1 MSESTAVVKTERK
14 KMSRDYSLP
23 ADEAVIERSVKAL
36 EANGFTVEVV
46 KDLKEAKE
54 RVEAHIPHHSEVFT
68 ATSVTLDEA
77 GLTSDLNES
86 GKWVSVRDMFMPL
99 YSQADK
105 AVEMRRIGSGS
116 DYTVG
121 SVHAITETGKVL
133 VASASGS
140 QLPNYVYGASNV
152 IWVVGAQKIVSDIE
166 EAMERLETYT
176 FPLED
181 KRALA
186 AYGSHSVISKT
197 LVYHKDP
204 HSRVRII
211 IVKESIGY

>member
-1 MSESTAVVKTERK
+1 
-14 KMSRDYSLP
+14 MSRDYNLP
-23 ADEAVIERSVKAL
+23 VDEAAIERSVKAL

-46 KDLKEAKE
+46 DNLKEAKE
-54 RVEAHIPHHSEVFT
+54 HVEALIPHDSEVFT

-77 GLTSDLNES
+77 GLTKDLNES
-86 GKWVSVRDMFMPL
+86 GKWVSVRDKFMPL
-99 YSQADK
+99 YGQPDK

-121 SVHAITETGKVL
+121 SVHAVTETGKVL
-133 VASASGS
+133 IASASGS
-140 QLPNYVYGASNV
+140 QLPNYVYGATNV
-152 IWVVGAQKIVSDIE
+152 VWVVGAQKIVKDLN
-166 EAMERLETYT
+166 EAMERLETHT

-204 HSRVRII
+204 HSRIRLV
-211 IVKESIGY
+211 IVKESVGY

>member
-1 MSESTAVVKTERK
+1 
-14 KMSRDYSLP
+14 MSRKYDLP
-23 ADEAVIERSVKAL
+23 ADQAAIEQSVKAL
-36 EANGFTVEVV
+36 NENGFTVEVV
-46 KDLKEAKE
+46 DDLKEAKE
-54 RVEAHIPHHSEVFT
+54 RVEALIPHDTEVFT

-77 GLTSDLNES
+77 GLTKELNES
-86 GKWVSVRDMFMPL
+86 GKWVSVRDKFMSL
-99 YSQADK
+99 YGQADK

-121 SVHAITETGKVL
+121 SVHAVTETGKVL

-152 IWVVGAQKIVSDIE
+152 IWVVGAQKIVADLD

-204 HSRVRII
+204 HSRIRII

>member
-1 MSESTAVVKTERK
+1 
-14 KMSRDYSLP
+14 MSRNYSLP
-23 ADEAVIERSVKAL
+23 ADVTAIERSVKAL

-46 KDLKEAKE
+46 DDLNVAKE
-54 RVEAHIPHHSEVFT
+54 RVESLIPHNSEVFT

-77 GLTSDLNES
+77 GLTTDLNES
-86 GKWVSVRDMFMPL
+86 GKWVSVRAKFMPL
-99 YSQADK
+99 YGQANK

-140 QLPNYVYGASNV
+140 QLPNYVYGATNV
-152 IWVVGAQKIVSDIE
+152 IWVVGAQKIVADVD

-176 FPLED
+176 LPLED

-197 LVYHKDP
+197 LIYHQDP
-204 HSRVRII
+204 HNRVRII